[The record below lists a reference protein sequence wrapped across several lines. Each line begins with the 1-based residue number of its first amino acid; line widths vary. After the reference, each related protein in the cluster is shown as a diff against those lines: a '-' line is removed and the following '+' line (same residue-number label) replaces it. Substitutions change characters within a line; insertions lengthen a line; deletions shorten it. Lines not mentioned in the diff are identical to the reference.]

1 LSTCKDVLKYANEY
15 IELMDLKS
23 RFIHGAPTKD
33 WYYSFLKRWNN
44 ELKLMRSNT
53 IENAHAQGVTIEVI
67 DGWFNTLRKCLIK
80 LDLLDKPQNIFNVDE
95 SGFVSDA
102 GRRVVVV
109 KRNTKYADQ

>member
-44 ELKLMRSNT
+44 ALKLMRTNT
-53 IENAHAQGVTIEVI
+53 IENDRAQGVTIEVI
-67 DGWFNTLRKCLIK
+67 DG
-80 LDLLDKPQNIFNVDE
+80 
-95 SGFVSDA
+95 S
-102 GRRVVVV
+102 
-109 KRNTKYADQ
+109 